1 MQRRI
6 EIAAGI
12 GLVAWGCSLWLIR
25 DVNLLAGGLALVL
38 ITLLPL
44 ALRHSVYAAVVLL
57 SGQGLVYAAALV
69 LVQDEASWLKI
80 APFAVLVIG
89 NSLFIQGY
97 RNEWALLVL
106 WIPLSQIFNPALTP
120 SLDFIGPMALCL
132 SVIVLHR
139 YQVTL
144 ATPPLLIT
152 TSQSKTVSEQVG
164 LWFSRLDDV
173 AQGLSS
179 NTGTIQT
186 VITQQTA
193 RADQQANTLQNLQSD
208 FNKFI
213 YSNQNIYQNT
223 KQLQEIAAENDELA
237 IATLD
242 TLQTSTNQLHS
253 SDEAFQSV
261 GQGIGRLALH
271 MRRIG
276 QVITLIND
284 LATQANFLA
293 MNAQIEAARAGEY
306 GQGFVV
312 VADEVRDLATQ
323 SRLATQT
330 MKELVQAIHQA
341 MLEVVDMAEASQS
354 TLKHGLQNA
363 HETRLVMTQA
373 HNATTTQLK
382 MIEAIVSDLGQQL
395 EHLSQFNPMLDSLQ
409 QHTTQHQASSRMI
422 DHLSQTIGQL
432 SRNLSLIIAEETL

>member
-12 GLVAWGCSLWLIR
+12 GLVAWGCGLWLIR
-25 DVNLLAGGLALVL
+25 DVNLLAGGLALILV
-38 ITLLPL
+38 TLLPL
-44 ALRHSVYAAVVLL
+44 ALRYSVYASLVVL
-57 SGQGLVYAAALV
+57 SGQGLVYVAALV
-69 LVQDEASWLKI
+69 MVQDATTWLKI

-106 WIPLSQIFNPALTP
+106 WIPLSQIFNPALTL

-132 SVIVLHR
+132 GVIVLYR
-139 YQVTL
+139 YQTTL
-144 ATPPLLIT
+144 VTPPLLIT
-152 TSQSKTVSEQVG
+152 TPQSKTVSEQVG
-164 LWFSRLDDV
+164 LWFSRLDDI

-193 RADQQANTLQNLQSD
+193 RADQQATALQSIQGD
-208 FNKFI
+208 FNKFV
-213 YSNQNIYQNT
+213 YSNQHIYQNT
-223 KQLQEIAAENDELA
+223 KQLQQVAAENDRLA
-237 IATLD
+237 ITTLD
-242 TLQTSTNQLHS
+242 TLQTSTSQLHS
-253 SDEAFQSV
+253 SDAAFQSV

-330 MKELVQAIHQA
+330 MKELVQTIHQA

-354 TLKHGLQNA
+354 TLKHSLQTA
-363 HETRLVMTQA
+363 HETRQVMAQA
-373 HNATTTQLK
+373 HEATTTQLK
-382 MIEAIVSDLGQQL
+382 MIEGIVSDLSQQL
-395 EHLSQFNPMLDSLQ
+395 EQLSQFNPMLDNLQ
-409 QHTTQHQASSRMI
+409 QHTTQQQASNRMI
-422 DHLSQTIGQL
+422 EHLSQTIGQL